1 MRTINIVLD
10 LYSAVI
16 SLLMIAYLVSRKRR
30 KDQLR
35 RSFILMCVLNFC
47 TILGDLTNWTCEG
60 FGQPWYPAALWSG
73 SLLFWL
79 CSLLSLVAFTYYIIA
94 YLRPRVS
101 VHRAFWHAVLIL
113 YTGHAACCLLSL
125 WNGMFFTITMEN
137 IYQRGTFFWLSQ
149 SIAFVIYGINV
160 AIFIV
165 YRKSLSSADF
175 RILSSYIV
183 LPMLSQAI
191 QMCYYGLALLNTG
204 ITLAVLVIFINLQAE
219 QELRIERQEKELAQS
234 RIDIMLSQIKP
245 HFLYNTLTA
254 IRWMCDSDP
263 EQAKESIHDFT
274 LFLRAN
280 MDSLSSKAPI
290 PFEQELR
297 HTQAYLKLEQQRSQS
312 RLRVVYEIGVWE
324 FAIPPLTLQPIVENA
339 VRHGAFSREEGG
351 TVLLRTEET
360 EHTYL
365 ITVRDDGRGFRA
377 GMANA
382 GQRSH
387 MGIANVRERL
397 KILCGGTLT
406 IESAADRGTTAVI
419 TIPKERSIYEVSCGR
434 RRGVRA

>member
-94 YLRPRVS
+94 YLRPGVS

-125 WNGMFFTITMEN
+125 WNGMFFTITVEN

-165 YRKSLSSADF
+165 YRKSLSSVDF

-183 LPMLSQAI
+183 MPMLSQAI

-204 ITLAVLVIFINLQAE
+204 ITNGPLIFRNQRTVCPCFATVV
-219 QELRIERQEKELAQS
+219 
-234 RIDIMLSQIKP
+234 MLFWDTEDTP
-245 HFLYNTLTA
+245 
-254 IRWMCDSDP
+254 SD
-263 EQAKESIHDFT
+263 KVHCLT
-274 LFLRAN
+274 LFLYGGRDTTMGYVRNIIIKADNMPGVTEEVKESLSVLLSLAETRAN
-280 MDSLSSKAPI
+280 L
-290 PFEQELR
+290 FVVR
-297 HTQAYLKLEQQRSQS
+297 GRS
-312 RLRVVYEIGVWE
+312 R
-324 FAIPPLTLQPIVENA
+324 
-339 VRHGAFSREEGG
+339 
-351 TVLLRTEET
+351 
-360 EHTYL
+360 
-365 ITVRDDGRGFRA
+365 
-377 GMANA
+377 
-382 GQRSH
+382 
-387 MGIANVRERL
+387 
-397 KILCGGTLT
+397 
-406 IESAADRGTTAVI
+406 
-419 TIPKERSIYEVSCGR
+419 
-434 RRGVRA
+434 